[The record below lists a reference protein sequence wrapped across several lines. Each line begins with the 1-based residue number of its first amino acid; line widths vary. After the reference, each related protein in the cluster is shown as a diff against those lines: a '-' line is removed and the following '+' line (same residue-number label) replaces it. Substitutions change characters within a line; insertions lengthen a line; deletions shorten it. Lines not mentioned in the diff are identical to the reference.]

1 MKNQLLLILMG
12 VFSWTGLFAQGNY
25 EKGMQKAFQ
34 HWEAQE
40 TEQAVALFERIAQAE
55 SERWLPSYY
64 AANVLISSSFMTQ
77 DKSRKQAL
85 LEKAKAYI
93 AEAHERSSENSE
105 VHTLEG
111 LLYTAYVAM
120 DPQTYAMQYGQ
131 KIMDLHQKA
140 ITLDK
145 NNPRAHANLIEYEMG
160 TARFFG
166 QDLAPFCKRMQKV
179 IPLFENQEKEMPFA
193 PTYGLERAQRVAQS
207 CQ

>member
-1 MKNQLLLILMG
+1 MKNQFLFILICVLSG
-12 VFSWTGLFAQGNY
+12 TSLIAQGNY

-55 SERWLPSYY
+55 PERWLPSYY
-64 AANVLISSSFMTQ
+64 AANVLISTSFMTQ
-77 DKSRKQAL
+77 DKAQKQAM
-85 LEKAKAYI
+85 LEKAKTYI
-93 AEAHERSSENSE
+93 AEAHQRSPENSE
-105 VHTLEG
+105 IHTLEG

-140 ITLDK
+140 IKLDEK
-145 NNPRAHANLIEYEMG
+145 NPRAQANLIEYEMG
-160 TARFFG
+160 TASFFG
-166 QDLAPFCKRMQKV
+166 QDLQPFCERMQKI
-179 IPLFENQEKEMPFA
+179 IPLFENQQVEVPFA
-193 PTYGLERAQRVAQS
+193 PSYGLERAQQVAQS

>member
-1 MKNQLLLILMG
+1 MKNLFLLILICLI
-12 VFSWTGLFAQGNY
+12 SSTGLFAQGNY
-25 EKGMQKAFQ
+25 EQGMQKAFQ
-34 HWEAQE
+34 HWKAQE

-64 AANVLISSSFMTQ
+64 AANVLVSSSFMTQ
-77 DKSRKQAL
+77 DKTRKQAL

-93 AEAHERSSENSE
+93 AEAHERSPENSE

-111 LLYTAYVAM
+111 LLYTAYVSM

-140 ITLDK
+140 IKLDE

-160 TARFFG
+160 TASFFG
-166 QDLAPFCKRMQKV
+166 QDLKPFCERMQKV
-179 IPLFENQEKEMPFA
+179 IPLFEDQAAEVPFA
-193 PTYGLERAQRVAQS
+193 PSYGLERAQQVAQS